1 MKDKDLLNFLDIAI
15 KESIK
20 ALNAN
25 EVPIGSIVVCNK
37 SKKVISK
44 AFNMTEKL
52 GDPTAHAEVVAIRNA
67 CNNLNTFSLEN
78 CTLYTSCEPCPMC
91 LSAIYWARIEKVF
104 YANTRD
110 DAASINFDDKEIYDE
125 IGKDISDRKIKMIH
139 ISDTNAYNT
148 FENWKN
154 NCDKIHY

>member
-52 GDPTAHAEVVAIRNA
+52 CDPTAHAEIIAIRKAVKKIGDWRLDNYSIFTTIEP
-67 CNNLNTFSLEN
+67 CNMCMEVIKAARIKKIYYGSQNTSKVKLKKKPEQISLESDF
-78 CTLYTSCEPCPMC
+78 CKKIL
-91 LSAIYWARIEKVF
+91 
-104 YANTRD
+104 
-110 DAASINFDDKEIYDE
+110 
-125 IGKDISDRKIKMIH
+125 KDFFRKKR
-139 ISDTNAYNT
+139 
-148 FENWKN
+148 
-154 NCDKIHY
+154 

>member
-1 MKDKDLLNFLDIAI
+1 LKDKDLLNFLDIAI

-52 GDPTAHAEVVAIRNA
+52 GDPTAHAEIIAIQKAVKKIGDWRLDNYSLFTTIEP
-67 CNNLNTFSLEN
+67 CNMCMEVIKAARIKKIYYGSKNTSKIKLKRKPEQISLESDF
-78 CTLYTSCEPCPMC
+78 CKKIL
-91 LSAIYWARIEKVF
+91 
-104 YANTRD
+104 
-110 DAASINFDDKEIYDE
+110 
-125 IGKDISDRKIKMIH
+125 KDFFRKKR
-139 ISDTNAYNT
+139 
-148 FENWKN
+148 
-154 NCDKIHY
+154 

>member
-1 MKDKDLLNFLDIAI
+1 LKDKDLLNFLDIAI

-52 GDPTAHAEVVAIRNA
+52 GDPTAHAEIIAIQKAVKKIGDWRLDNYSLFTTIEP
-67 CNNLNTFSLEN
+67 CNMCMEVIKAARIKKIYYGSKNTSKIKLKKNPEQISLESDF
-78 CTLYTSCEPCPMC
+78 CKKIL
-91 LSAIYWARIEKVF
+91 
-104 YANTRD
+104 
-110 DAASINFDDKEIYDE
+110 
-125 IGKDISDRKIKMIH
+125 KDFFRKKR
-139 ISDTNAYNT
+139 
-148 FENWKN
+148 
-154 NCDKIHY
+154 

>member
-52 GDPTAHAEVVAIRNA
+52 GDPTAHAEIIAIQKAVKKIGDWRLDNY
-67 CNNLNTFSLEN
+67 SLF
-78 CTLYTSCEPCPMC
+78 TTIEPCNMC
-91 LSAIYWARIEKVF
+91 MEVIKAARI
-104 YANTRD
+104 
-110 DAASINFDDKEIYDE
+110 IYD
-125 IGKDISDRKIKMIH
+125 GSSKV
-139 ISDTNAYNT
+139 
-148 FENWKN
+148 
-154 NCDKIHY
+154 

>member
-52 GDPTAHAEVVAIRNA
+52 GDPTAHAEIIAIQKAVKKIGDWRLDNY
-67 CNNLNTFSLEN
+67 SLF
-78 CTLYTSCEPCPMC
+78 TTIEPCNMC
-91 LSAIYWARIEKVF
+91 MEVIKAARIKKI
-104 YANTRD
+104 YYGSKNT
-110 DAASINFDDKEIYDE
+110 S
-125 IGKDISDRKIKMIH
+125 KIKLKKKPEQ
-139 ISDTNAYNT
+139 ISLQSD
-148 FENWKN
+148 FCK
-154 NCDKIHY
+154 KILKDFFRKKR

>member
-44 AFNMTEKL
+44 AFNMTKKL
-52 GDPTAHAEVVAIRNA
+52 GDPTAHAEIIAIQKAVKKIGDWRLDNY
-67 CNNLNTFSLEN
+67 SLF
-78 CTLYTSCEPCPMC
+78 TTIEPCNMC
-91 LSAIYWARIEKVF
+91 MEVIKAARIKKI
-104 YANTRD
+104 YYGSKNT
-110 DAASINFDDKEIYDE
+110 S
-125 IGKDISDRKIKMIH
+125 KIKLKKKPEQ
-139 ISDTNAYNT
+139 ISLQSD
-148 FENWKN
+148 FCK
-154 NCDKIHY
+154 KILKDFFRKKR

>member
-52 GDPTAHAEVVAIRNA
+52 GDPTAHAEIIAIQKAVKKIGDWRLDNY
-67 CNNLNTFSLEN
+67 SLF
-78 CTLYTSCEPCPMC
+78 TTIEPCNMC
-91 LSAIYWARIEKVF
+91 MEVIKAARIKKI
-104 YANTRD
+104 YYGSKNT
-110 DAASINFDDKEIYDE
+110 S
-125 IGKDISDRKIKMIH
+125 KIKLKKKPEQ
-139 ISDTNAYNT
+139 ISLKSD
-148 FENWKN
+148 FCK
-154 NCDKIHY
+154 KILKDFFRKKR

>member
-1 MKDKDLLNFLDIAI
+1 LKDKDLLNFLDIAI

-52 GDPTAHAEVVAIRNA
+52 GDPTAHAEIIAIQKAVKKIGDWRLDNYSLFTTIEP
-67 CNNLNTFSLEN
+67 CNMCMEVIKAARIKKIYYGSKNTSKIKLKKKPEQISLESDF
-78 CTLYTSCEPCPMC
+78 CKKIL
-91 LSAIYWARIEKVF
+91 
-104 YANTRD
+104 
-110 DAASINFDDKEIYDE
+110 
-125 IGKDISDRKIKMIH
+125 KDFFRKKR
-139 ISDTNAYNT
+139 
-148 FENWKN
+148 
-154 NCDKIHY
+154 

>member
-20 ALNAN
+20 ALNEN

-52 GDPTAHAEVVAIRNA
+52 GDPTAHAEIIAIQKAVKKIGDWRLDNYSLFTTIEP
-67 CNNLNTFSLEN
+67 CNMCMEVIKAARIKKIYYGSKNTSKIKLKKKPEQISLESDF
-78 CTLYTSCEPCPMC
+78 CKKIL
-91 LSAIYWARIEKVF
+91 
-104 YANTRD
+104 
-110 DAASINFDDKEIYDE
+110 
-125 IGKDISDRKIKMIH
+125 KDFFRKKR
-139 ISDTNAYNT
+139 
-148 FENWKN
+148 
-154 NCDKIHY
+154 

>member
-52 GDPTAHAEVVAIRNA
+52 GDPTAHAEIIAIQKAVKKIGDWRLDNY
-67 CNNLNTFSLEN
+67 SLF
-78 CTLYTSCEPCPMC
+78 TTIEPCNMC
-91 LSAIYWARIEKVF
+91 MEVIKAARIKKI
-104 YANTRD
+104 YYGSKNT
-110 DAASINFDDKEIYDE
+110 S
-125 IGKDISDRKIKMIH
+125 KIKLKKKPEQIFLE
-139 ISDTNAYNT
+139 SD
-148 FENWKN
+148 FCK
-154 NCDKIHY
+154 KILKDFFRKKR

>member
-20 ALNAN
+20 ALNEN

-52 GDPTAHAEVVAIRNA
+52 GDPTAHAEIIAIQKAVKKIGDWRLDNYSLFTTIEP
-67 CNNLNTFSLEN
+67 CNMCMEVIKAARIKKIYYGSKNTSKIKLKKKPDQISLESDF
-78 CTLYTSCEPCPMC
+78 CKKIL
-91 LSAIYWARIEKVF
+91 
-104 YANTRD
+104 
-110 DAASINFDDKEIYDE
+110 
-125 IGKDISDRKIKMIH
+125 KDFFRKKR
-139 ISDTNAYNT
+139 
-148 FENWKN
+148 
-154 NCDKIHY
+154 

>member
-20 ALNAN
+20 ALNEN

-52 GDPTAHAEVVAIRNA
+52 GDPTAHAEIIAIQKAVKKIGDWRLDNY
-67 CNNLNTFSLEN
+67 SLF
-78 CTLYTSCEPCPMC
+78 TTIEPCNMC
-91 LSAIYWARIEKVF
+91 MEVIKAARIKKI
-104 YANTRD
+104 YYGSKNT
-110 DAASINFDDKEIYDE
+110 S
-125 IGKDISDRKIKMIH
+125 KIKLKKKPEQ
-139 ISDTNAYNT
+139 ISLKSD
-148 FENWKN
+148 FCK
-154 NCDKIHY
+154 KILKDFFRKKR

>member
-25 EVPIGSIVVCNK
+25 EVPIGSIVVCDK

-52 GDPTAHAEVVAIRNA
+52 GDPTAHAEIIAIQKAVKKIGDWRLDNYSLFTTIEP
-67 CNNLNTFSLEN
+67 CNMCMEVIKAARIKKIYYGSKNTSKIKLKKKPEQISLESDF
-78 CTLYTSCEPCPMC
+78 CKKIL
-91 LSAIYWARIEKVF
+91 
-104 YANTRD
+104 
-110 DAASINFDDKEIYDE
+110 
-125 IGKDISDRKIKMIH
+125 KDFFRKKR
-139 ISDTNAYNT
+139 
-148 FENWKN
+148 
-154 NCDKIHY
+154 

>member
-52 GDPTAHAEVVAIRNA
+52 GDPTAHAEIIAIQKAVKKIGDWRLDNYSLFTTIEP
-67 CNNLNTFSLEN
+67 CNMCMEVIKAARIKKIYYGSKNTSKIKLKRKPEQISLESDF
-78 CTLYTSCEPCPMC
+78 CKKIL
-91 LSAIYWARIEKVF
+91 
-104 YANTRD
+104 
-110 DAASINFDDKEIYDE
+110 
-125 IGKDISDRKIKMIH
+125 KDFFRKKR
-139 ISDTNAYNT
+139 
-148 FENWKN
+148 
-154 NCDKIHY
+154 